1 MVCLYLALEQPRLA
15 LPYFQRCTELNEE
28 DSEAFFQY
36 GLCLANQEYIDEAII
51 QLEKCIQL
59 APHHS
64 DAYYNLGVAYGYKED
79 GVKALHM
86 FEKALEV
93 QPDHVLAGH
102 GKLLIEQS
110 MNDAEN

>member
-1 MVCLYLALEQPRLA
+1 MLGLEQPRLA
-15 LPYFQRCTELNEE
+15 LPYLQRCTELNEE
-28 DSEAFFQY
+28 DAEALFQY

-59 APHHS
+59 DPQHA

-79 GVKALHM
+79 GEKALQM
-86 FEKALEV
+86 FEKALEI

-102 GKLLIEQS
+102 GKKLIEQS
-110 MNDAEN
+110 KNDTR